1 MVMRDYKLTPVEKET
16 IISFNSST
24 EPANIFSADPAWVQ
38 KIKKLPG
45 ARKCGDG
52 MEVDIPKSWIKIIPK
67 QEVGKKKL
75 TKNVKTKEK

>member
-1 MVMRDYKLTPVEKET
+1 MVTRDYKLTPVEKET

-24 EPANIFSADPAWVQ
+24 EPANIFSVDPVWVQ
-38 KIKKLPG
+38 KIKKLPS

-52 MEVDIPKSWIKIIPK
+52 VEADIPKSWIKIVPK
-67 QEVGKKKL
+67 QETGKKKL